1 MENELIAFFTATEQT
16 FFALWQEA
24 SLLEGDSL
32 QDQWQWIVDRIMHE
46 RSPRV
51 LWLLISGLVLS
62 GLLFLLSTGVVVY
75 EAVAISFRKSKARSI
90 QSRRLAQSA
99 QPGTADQ
106 SSERLSETIDWARK
120 VSPKNVIGKLKAG
133 QIDAAEKALIEV
145 RKSKPDDVGLIMY
158 LLACRAIRHD
168 INSYESLVNKV
179 FPNGL
184 NADEDVCRHAAQI
197 GRLLSEDRFPK
208 SQIPDPESAF
218 QVDAKLIGDTL
229 GPVAEFGSVQTLLD
243 LIRVYFDMDD
253 VDEIRHLIVEVLV
266 CGTAQQRK
274 SALEYAKLLKR
285 KSTS

>member
-62 GLLFLLSTGVVVY
+62 GLLFLLSTGVIVY
-75 EAVAISFRKSKARSI
+75 EAVAISFRKSKARSV
-90 QSRRLAQSA
+90 QSLRLDQSA

-145 RKSKPDDVGLIMY
+145 RKSKPDDVGLTTY

-168 INSYESLVNKV
+168 IKSYESLVNEI

-197 GRLLSEDRFPK
+197 GRLLSEDKFPK

-285 KSTS
+285 KSKS